1 MENVF
6 KIWSLEKVQE
16 MIFSRTCTND
26 HHPPIYFD
34 NIPVTQTTVK
44 KYIRLCLYENYNYKT
59 FLNKKLRK
67 FYKVVHKA
75 TP

>member
-16 MIFSRTCTND
+16 MIFSRTCAND
-26 HHPPIYFD
+26 HHLPIYFD

-44 KYIRLCLYENYNYKT
+44 NIFGCVFMKIT
-59 FLNKKLRK
+59 ITKLS
-67 FYKVVHKA
+67 
-75 TP
+75 